1 MKRNKNCFI
10 IFYTVVNIAPVVLT
24 ILTDMMLRAYKRYA
38 FPAMP
43 FYYLYIFTPI
53 VISIL
58 SFIKI
63 KMQSRMPV
71 KLSRL
76 LNIIVIIF
84 FVIAVKLFYHTL
96 GFMHFISTYVF
107 TAFVFYLHLCSL
119 AFDIFIRK
127 SEDNK

>member
-1 MKRNKNCFI
+1 
-10 IFYTVVNIAPVVLT
+10 
-24 ILTDMMLRAYKRYA
+24 MMLRAYKRYA

-43 FYYLYIFTPI
+43 VYYLYIFTPI

-63 KMQSRMPV
+63 KMQNRMPV

-84 FVIAVKLFYHTL
+84 FVIGVKLFYHTL

-107 TAFVFYLHLCSL
+107 SAYLPELQPGKTIPCIKQPAAWNH
-119 AFDIFIRK
+119 
-127 SEDNK
+127 

>member
-1 MKRNKNCFI
+1 
-10 IFYTVVNIAPVVLT
+10 
-24 ILTDMMLRAYKRYA
+24 MMLRAYKRYA

-43 FYYLYIFTPI
+43 VYYLYIFTPI

-96 GFMHFISTYVF
+96 GFMHFISAYVF

-119 AFDIFIRK
+119 AYDIFFRK